1 MSDDEREN
9 MISDMLLPDGV
20 LNVNTGF
27 PIVILL
33 TKSDVMNFGE
43 GQEYYRQHFEFILSK
58 VRHFALSLGA
68 SVFSVSGL
76 RNINLE
82 QLYAYICY

>member
-9 MISDMLLPDGV
+9 MISNMLLPDGV

-43 GQEYYRQHFEFILSK
+43 GQEYYR
-58 VRHFALSLGA
+58 
-68 SVFSVSGL
+68 
-76 RNINLE
+76 
-82 QLYAYICY
+82 